1 MEEKEFEILIDKYLN
16 GQLNEEEKNSI
27 ELWLRHVTDPKATD
41 FLIELEREERGI
53 RIYKEL
59 KDRIKLDKKNSRTAL
74 ILSMRP
80 LMKIA
85 ASLFLCCLLVFA
97 FRTQLKKV
105 FMAEQYASA
114 INSKGQITKTI
125 LSDGTIV
132 WLKGKSK
139 LTYPVAFSGS
149 LRNVDL
155 EGEALFEVAK
165 DHLHPFV
172 IHCAGL
178 STRVLG
184 TSFNIKYNSH
194 KIEINVLTG
203 RVFLSAKNSAAVT
216 LHPYQKAVY
225 SELGKTI
232 AKQTDPVV
240 EVALLTKGT
249 EYNMLFN
256 DARVEDVLQRIGKKF
271 EVQITVKNQ
280 GINNNRI
287 TADFTDQSLLNTIS
301 MMSEAFNLDF
311 LIDGKSVTLADKQNK
326 TK

>member
-16 GQLNEEEKNSI
+16 DQLSDDEKTSI
-27 ELWLRHVTDPKATD
+27 ELWLHHVTDPKATD
-41 FLIELEREERGI
+41 FLIELEREERGM

-59 KDRIKLDKKNSRTAL
+59 NDRIKQDKKDSRSAI

-80 LMKIA
+80 LLKIA
-85 ASLFLCCLLVFA
+85 ASLLLCGLLVFA
-97 FRTQLKKV
+97 FRTQLKEI
-105 FMAEQYASA
+105 FIAEQFASA
-114 INSKGQITKTI
+114 SNVKGRITKTI
-125 LSDGTIV
+125 LSDGSIV

-139 LTYPVAFSGS
+139 LTYPVTFSS
-149 LRNVDL
+149 NLRNVDL

-184 TSFNIKYNSH
+184 TSFNIRHISH
-194 KIEINVLTG
+194 KIEVNVLTG
-203 RVFLSAKNSAAVT
+203 RVFLSSKNSAAVT

-225 SELGKTI
+225 SELRKTI
-232 AKQTDPVV
+232 VKQAEPVV
-240 EVALLTKGT
+240 EVASLTKGT

-271 EVQITVKNQ
+271 EVQISVKNP

-287 TADFTDQSLLNTIS
+287 TADFTDQSLLNTVS

-311 LIDGKSVTLADKQNK
+311 RIDGKSVTLADKR
-326 TK
+326 

>member
-16 GQLNEEEKNSI
+16 DQLSDDEKTSI
-27 ELWLRHVTDPKATD
+27 ELWLHHVTDPKATD
-41 FLIELEREERGI
+41 FLIELEREERGM

-59 KDRIKLDKKNSRTAL
+59 NDRIKEDRKKSRSAL

-80 LMKIA
+80 VLKIA
-85 ASLFLCCLLVFA
+85 ASVLLCGLLVFA
-97 FRTQLKKV
+97 FRTRVKEI
-105 FMAEQYASA
+105 FIAEQYASA
-114 INSKGQITKTI
+114 TNVKGRITKTI
-125 LSDGTIV
+125 LSDGSIV

-139 LTYPVAFSGS
+139 LTYPVTFSGN

-184 TSFNIKYNSH
+184 TSFNIKYTSH
-194 KIEINVLTG
+194 KIEVNVLTG
-203 RVFLSAKNSAAVT
+203 RVFLSSKNSAAVT

-225 SELGKTI
+225 SELRKTI
-232 AKQTDPVV
+232 VKQAGPVV
-240 EVALLTKGT
+240 EVASLTNGT

-271 EVQITVKNQ
+271 EVQISVKNQ
-280 GINNNRI
+280 KINNNRI
-287 TADFTDQSLLNTIS
+287 TADFTDQSLLNTVS
-301 MMSEAFNLDF
+301 MMSEAFNLGF
-311 LIDGKSVTLADKQNK
+311 RIDGKSVTLEDKQN
-326 TK
+326 